1 MTPVYRHLAVL
12 CLCLMTY
19 AQAWAQQA
27 VIAVVSPESSGV
39 YRELIE
45 AMRGEI
51 ERQRPGQITFAVG
64 ATPPSPSSPAPRLVV
79 TVGVVALTA
88 ALEARENST
97 PILATLI
104 PRLRFERETLR
115 FGRTTKISAIVI
127 DQPAS
132 RQAALIRA
140 ALPKVRRVGLLLGP
154 ESKLQATSLSSA
166 LAEHDMSP
174 FVREPGKGGLFSALQ
189 DVLEESDALL
199 AVADATVFNSESITN
214 ILTAAY
220 RRQIPLVGFSPSYVK
235 AGAVL
240 GLYATP
246 TQMGRAAAIAALA
259 AINGDALPSPAPARQ
274 FSIEINQA
282 VARSLG
288 LSLDEDQIRKRMHAL
303 ESRK

>member
-1 MTPVYRHLAVL
+1 
-12 CLCLMTY
+12 MTY

-27 VIAVVSPESSGV
+27 VVAVVSPESGGV

-51 ERQRPGQITFAVG
+51 ERQLPGQVTLAVS
-64 ATPPSPSSPAPRLVV
+64 AKPPSPSAVPPRMVV
-79 TVGVVALTA
+79 TVGVA
-88 ALEARENST
+88 AHTTVQEGREGAT

-104 PRLRFERETLR
+104 PRLRFEREAVR
-115 FGRTTKISAIVI
+115 FGRHSRISAIVI

-140 ALPKVRRVGLLLGP
+140 AFPKVRRVGMLLGP
-154 ESKLQATSLSSA
+154 ESKLQALPLSSA
-166 LAEHDMSP
+166 IVEQGMSP
-174 FVREPGKGGLFSALQ
+174 FVREPGAGGLFSALQ
-189 DVLEESDALL
+189 DVLEESDVLL
-199 AVADATVFNSESITN
+199 AVADTAVFNSESITN

-220 RRQIPLVGFSPSYVK
+220 RRQVPLIGFSPGYVK

-240 GLYATP
+240 SLYATP
-246 TQMGRAAAIAALA
+246 AQMGQAAATAVLA
-259 AINGDALPSPAPARQ
+259 VINGDALVSPAAAREY
-274 FSIEINQA
+274 SIEINQA

-288 LSLDEDQIRKRMHAL
+288 LSLDQDQIRKRMTAL